1 MSNQDF
7 AGKHALITGGTRG
20 IGRATAI
27 RLASEGAK
35 VSMSYLS
42 RSADAE
48 EAVKEIQAIGGEAV
62 AVSGDVADPAETE
75 QMVQQARDA
84 FGPIDI
90 LVHAAGFSR
99 PMPAAEMTWEMWKK
113 TMNINCDGTFNVVNT
128 VKDEMIE
135 RKFGRIVTVS
145 SIAALREREN
155 QVDYSASKAAVIA
168 MTRCWAQ
175 AFARHNIRV
184 NCACPGL
191 TETEMA
197 HTLAPEVHKI
207 IIDATPLGRIGEPEE
222 LAALIRFLASE
233 ESSFMTGQTIVASGG
248 RVMLPG

>member
-7 AGKHALITGGTRG
+7 AGRHALITGGTRG
-20 IGRATAI
+20 IGRATAS

-35 VSMSYLS
+35 VSLNYLS
-42 RSADAE
+42 RTADAE
-48 EAVKEIQAIGGEAV
+48 EATAAIKAAGGQAMAIV
-62 AVSGDVADPAETE
+62 GDVSTPDGAEKIA
-75 QMVQQARDA
+75 QAAREA

-90 LVHAAGFSR
+90 LVHAAGFSH
-99 PMPAAEMTWEMWKK
+99 PVPASVITWEMYKK
-113 TMNINCDGTFNVVNT
+113 TMNINTDGTFCMVNA

-175 AFARHNIRV
+175 AWARHNVRV

-197 HTLAPEVHKI
+197 HTLAPEVHKVI
-207 IIDATPLGRIGEPEE
+207 IEATPIGRIGEPEE

-233 ESSFMTGQTIVASGG
+233 ESSFMTGQTVVASGG